1 MEWGIEEMTQC
12 VRVFAALTDDSAS
25 VHSTYVVVHSH
36 LQPQFQG
43 ISYLLLVSKDA
54 A

>member
-1 MEWGIEEMTQC
+1 MTQC
-12 VRVFAALTDDSAS
+12 IRVFAALTDDSGS
-25 VHSTYVVVHSH
+25 VNSIHVVVHSH

-43 ISYLLLVSKDA
+43 ISYLFLVSKGA